1 MYVKTAL
8 MKKKDISKI
17 ILTIEIMLF
26 GRGFYLKCLPRAH
39 SILNDQR
46 YILLSCCT
54 LKLSWIKSISMETPE
69 Q

>member
-8 MKKKDISKI
+8 MKKKDTSKI

-26 GRGFYLKCLPRAH
+26 GGGFYLKCLPRAH
-39 SILNDQR
+39 SIFK
-46 YILLSCCT
+46 LLSCCT